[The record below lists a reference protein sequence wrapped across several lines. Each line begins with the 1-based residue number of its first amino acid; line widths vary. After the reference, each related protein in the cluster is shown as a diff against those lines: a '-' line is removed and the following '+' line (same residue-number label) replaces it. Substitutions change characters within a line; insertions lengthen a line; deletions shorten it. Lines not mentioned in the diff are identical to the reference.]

1 MKMLG
6 KAVRVAIAGCVT
18 LGVGGWLGLAAQE
31 DGSAAAVRIAREW
44 RQTHERQIL
53 EEYVSLLRVPNVS
66 RDAENIR
73 RNADLLLDMM
83 RRRGVN
89 ARLLE
94 QPAAAPVVYGEIVT
108 PGATNTYVFYAH
120 YDGQPVDPREWA
132 TPPFDPVLRTARLD
146 KGGAVATLPAAGTA
160 LDPEWRI
167 YARSASDDKAQIFA
181 MLSALDALKAAGLKP
196 RANIKFVFEGEEEI
210 GSAHLGAVLSA
221 NKSLLQGSLWLMC
234 DGPVHQSGRP
244 TVVFGARGIQ
254 RLDITV
260 YGPRGELHS
269 GHYGN
274 WAPNPAQ
281 MLAELLASM
290 KDGDGR
296 VRVEHFYDGVAP
308 LSALERQAIAA
319 APGVDAELMRDMWL
333 SRTEGGGKTLAE
345 LINLPSLNI
354 RGFASGHVGAQAANV
369 IPSSAT
375 AAIDLRLVK
384 GVGHQQQADRVMAHI
399 RRQGYYVT
407 TSEPDQATRLAH
419 PKVAWVA
426 IEPSGYDAVRTPMD
440 LPAAQRIIAAVRSV
454 RSPIV
459 LLPTEGGSV
468 PLATIEDILGV
479 KTISV
484 PIANYDN
491 SQHSANEN
499 IRLGHFWDGIE
510 TQAALLTME

>member
-1 MKMLG
+1 MT
-6 KAVRVAIAGCVT
+6 A
-18 LGVGGWLGLAAQE
+18 
-31 DGSAAAVRIAREW
+31 
-44 RQTHERQIL
+44 
-53 EEYVSLLRVPNVS
+53 S
-66 RDAENIR
+66 RRCR
-73 RNADLLLDMM
+73 R
-83 RRRGVN
+83 
-89 ARLLE
+89 
-94 QPAAAPVVYGEIVT
+94 
-108 PGATNTYVFYAH
+108 
-120 YDGQPVDPREWA
+120 
-132 TPPFDPVLRTARLD
+132 
-146 KGGAVATLPAAGTA
+146 
-160 LDPEWRI
+160 
-167 YARSASDDKAQIFA
+167 
-181 MLSALDALKAAGLKP
+181 
-196 RANIKFVFEGEEEI
+196 
-210 GSAHLGAVLSA
+210 
-221 NKSLLQGSLWLMC
+221 
-234 DGPVHQSGRP
+234 
-244 TVVFGARGIQ
+244 
-254 RLDITV
+254 
-260 YGPRGELHS
+260 
-269 GHYGN
+269 
-274 WAPNPAQ
+274 
-281 MLAELLASM
+281 
-290 KDGDGR
+290 
-296 VRVEHFYDGVAP
+296 
-308 LSALERQAIAA
+308 LERQAIAA

-384 GVGHQQQADRVMAHI
+384 GVGHQQQADRVVAHI
-399 RRQGYYVT
+399 RKQGYFVT

-479 KTISV
+479 RTISV

-510 TQAALLTME
+510 TQAALLMME